1 MTDFYQ
7 LKRIGPIIALF
18 FVNNNQSHLGT
29 RQTYMKIKLSPTRIL
44 ATGALLLS
52 AGAANAAI
60 YSFTT
65 AGNSTTNLTI
75 GGVSTVQ
82 RNYTGVSVT
91 GWTNNRNRSGDAAAA
106 AGTANAEFNLAP
118 VASFGTSGIGVQ
130 YGTEGSGDGQH
141 AIDNVNTMDFVL
153 LSFASP
159 IALTD
164 LQIGWPSATDPKD
177 TDFTVLAFTGANN
190 LAGSPTTAANGG
202 FALGDMNLL
211 NSDTADTGAG
221 NGQSYGL
228 TNAGWEVIGNPN
240 DLPTNS
246 FASIGNS
253 SFKSSSY
260 WLVGTRNKFL
270 ATGSDYAADFGKL
283 VSVKGCTSGTT
294 GCTPP
299 PSGGVP
305 EPSSLALLGLGL
317 IGTTMKRWRKKA

>member
-1 MTDFYQ
+1 M
-7 LKRIGPIIALF
+7 
-18 FVNNNQSHLGT
+18 
-29 RQTYMKIKLSPTRIL
+29 YMKIKLSPARIL

-52 AGAANAAI
+52 AGAAHAAI
-60 YSFTT
+60 YSFTNG
-65 AGNSTTNLTI
+65 GNSTTNLSI

-91 GWTNNRNRSGDAAAA
+91 GWTNNRNSVGD
-106 AGTANAEFNLAP
+106 ANAEFNLAP
-118 VASFGTSGIGVQ
+118 VVSFGGSGIGVQ
-130 YGTEGSGDGQH
+130 YGSEGSGDGQH
-141 AIDNVNTMDFVL
+141 AIDNINTMDFVL

-159 IALTD
+159 TALTD

-190 LAGSPTTAANGG
+190 LTGSPTTAANGG
-202 FALGDMNLL
+202 FALADMNLL
-211 NSDTADTGAG
+211 NSDTADSTG
-221 NGQSYGL
+221 QTYGL

-246 FASIGNS
+246 FASIGNG

-270 ATGSDYAADFGKL
+270 ATGSDTAADFGKL
-283 VSVKGCTSGTT
+283 MSVQGCTSGTP
-294 GCTPP
+294 GCGGGSGTP
-299 PSGGVP
+299 GVP
-305 EPSSLALLGLGL
+305 EPSSLALLGIGL